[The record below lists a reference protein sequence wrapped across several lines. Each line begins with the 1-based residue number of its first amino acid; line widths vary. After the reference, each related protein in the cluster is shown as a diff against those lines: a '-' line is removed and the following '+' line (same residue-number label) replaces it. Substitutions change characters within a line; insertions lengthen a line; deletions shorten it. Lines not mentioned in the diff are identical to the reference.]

1 MFCVEWIM
9 DKDIQLQNYIGRL
22 MGRVKKYL
30 GRLEY
35 PVGNALASILVKG
48 MLPFSLPFFI

>member
-1 MFCVEWIM
+1 M

-30 GRLEY
+30 ANGRLEY